1 VKYRFI
7 NEHRHRYGVASLCR
21 MLGVARSGYYAWVHK
36 PLCDRALE
44 DQRLLPLIRD
54 SHQAS
59 GKIYGSPRIFL
70 DLREIG
76 ERCGKHRVARLMRTH
91 KIKAIRGYK
100 TPKHPGGRP
109 SLVAPN
115 KLQRAFTVE
124 QADTAWVTDITY
136 IRTWQ
141 GWLYLAI
148 VLDLFSRKVVGW
160 SMKPTL
166 AKEIVLDALIMA
178 VWRRQPHH
186 TVLVHSDQG
195 AQYGSDDWRRFCREH
210 NLEHSMSRRGNC
222 WDNAVAESFFSSL
235 KKERI
240 KKRVYKTR
248 DLARADVFDYIEMF
262 YNPTRRHTHLGGVSP
277 DAFEA
282 ASL

>member
-141 GWLYLAI
+141 GWLYLTI

-166 AKEIVLDALIMA
+166 AKEIVLDALVMA
-178 VWRRQPHH
+178 V
-186 TVLVHSDQG
+186 
-195 AQYGSDDWRRFCREH
+195 
-210 NLEHSMSRRGNC
+210 
-222 WDNAVAESFFSSL
+222 
-235 KKERI
+235 
-240 KKRVYKTR
+240 
-248 DLARADVFDYIEMF
+248 
-262 YNPTRRHTHLGGVSP
+262 
-277 DAFEA
+277 
-282 ASL
+282 